1 MPSHRRK
8 ILRPEELESCIESR
22 WQGFGCRCVAV
33 VASMIRGQELPM
45 QVLVNLPCKTAEPVS
60 LLAAL
65 WKQER
70 KKCWKERG
78 GRNKDWKQWRN
89 QKGYTVEQLST
100 AAWGPP
106 VPEQVGVP
114 GGTVAHVLTITTTA
128 PHSSVLLSGS
138 WSSLEWS

>member
-8 ILRPEELESCIESR
+8 ILWPEELESCIESK
-22 WQGFGCRCVAV
+22 WQGFGSRCGTVM
-33 VASMIRGQELPM
+33 ASMRRGQELPI
-45 QVLVNLPCKTAEPVS
+45 QVLVSLPWSTAEPGS

-78 GRNKDWKQWRN
+78 GGNKDWKWWRN
-89 QKGYTVEQLST
+89 QKGYTVEQVST
-100 AAWGPP
+100 AAWGTP

-114 GGTVAHVLTITTTA
+114 EGTVAHVLTITTTA
-128 PHSSVLLSGS
+128 PHSSALLSGD